1 MNFRSSLTL
10 VTLSV
15 AVCLSTDVWGR
26 TIETA
31 TPDKAATEAAGGNS
45 ERELSFNKDIR
56 PIISDKC
63 FHCHGPDADNQES
76 DFRLDTEE
84 HALEGIV
91 RGNADASLIIER
103 IHDTDN
109 PMPPTEAARQLTD
122 QDKTTLKQWI
132 DQGAKFEAHWAF
144 ESVPKKIAVPES
156 GSPWVANPI
165 DEFILQT
172 AKNNGASDIFPNTTV
187 EPEKWLRR
195 ITFDLTGLPP
205 TIEELD
211 RFLDDPSL
219 ENRTKVVDELLAS
232 DACAER
238 LTSEWL
244 DVARYA
250 DSYGYQRDDPREVW
264 PYRDWVINA
273 FKENKPYDQFVIEQL
288 AGDLLENPTRQQI
301 LATAFNRLHSH
312 KKEGGVAIEEFRVEN
327 VADRVHTFSAAFM
340 GLTMECARC
349 HDHKYDPIKT
359 KEYYQLTAFFGN
371 IDENGLISYF
381 TDATPTPAMPL
392 PSPEQEKSLN
402 DAQSKIDAAVE
413 QLEQTI
419 ADQESEFKHWLD
431 QRQPVE
437 QIDGLVAKL
446 SFEEINELGE
456 GDPGLD
462 ERMDEKGK
470 KLPPEQA
477 KKVRHMVNL
486 VPQSEKVITSS
497 ANTLVEGYQGKGLKL
512 SGDDGVVIPGV
523 AHFTRSDP
531 FTFSIWINPAE
542 TDERGV
548 IYRRSRGWDDAGSIG
563 YELTKL
569 NGRLSAKL
577 VHFWPG
583 NAICVETD
591 EVLKSGRWHHVA
603 VTYDGSSKAAG
614 LKIYVDGKQAGNQ
627 ILHDSL
633 TREIDTWRDGHDHL
647 AIGSRFRDRGFKD
660 GTVDEFTAFDRQL
673 SELEIDQ
680 LRDGQRL
687 DSLLEKPTSDL
698 TESEQDDLREYY
710 FLAINADASEKRS
723 ALQAARVVWN
733 DLMDATPSITIMRE
747 LAKPRDTFLLTRG
760 GYDDRGEQ
768 VFPETPAFLPP
779 YLEGQPRN
787 RLGLAKWLLSDKH
800 PLTSRVVVNRYW
812 QLLFGYGLVRT
823 PEDFGLQGQTPTHPE
838 LLDWLAR
845 DLMNNHW
852 DIRRLIKQIA
862 LSSTY
867 LQNSVVDLETRNRD
881 PENRLYTRGPSQRL
895 SAEMVRDNVLA
906 VSELLV
912 SKIGGK
918 PVKPYDI
925 ALAYTPLDP
934 DKGEGLYRR
943 SLYTF
948 WKRTS
953 PAPVMIT
960 MNANKREVCR
970 LRREITPSPLQ
981 ALVLLNGPQFI
992 EAAKILAGKL
1002 INKHGDSLDAISTES
1017 FRLLTSRHP
1026 AAEELEILNEL
1037 YLQQLEH
1044 YQANEDDA
1052 KEFLKTGDTPAD
1064 DSLPPSR
1071 LAAATVLINAIMN
1084 LDESVRNR

>member
-1 MNFRSSLTL
+1 MKFRIALFL
-10 VTLSV
+10 VIFSG
-15 AVCLSTDVWGR
+15 AVCLSAGGWAVTP
-26 TIETA
+26 ETPQ
-31 TPDKAATEAAGGNS
+31 PDTAAADATENAS
-45 ERELSFNKDIR
+45 DREVSFNNDIR

-63 FHCHGPDADNQES
+63 FHCHGPDAENQES

-91 RGNADASLIIER
+91 RGDANASSIIER
-103 IHDTDN
+103 IHDADD
-109 PMPPTEAARQLTD
+109 PMPPSDAARQLTD
-122 QDKTTLKQWI
+122 EDKKLLRQWI

-144 ESVPKKIAVPES
+144 ESVPKEISVPES
-156 GSPWVANPI
+156 GSPWIANAI
-165 DEFILQT
+165 DEFIFAT
-172 AKNNGASDIFPNTTV
+172 AKNGGASDIFPNAPV

-205 TIEELD
+205 TLEQID
-211 RFLDDPSL
+211 AFLNDPSP
-219 ENRTKVVDELLAS
+219 EGRMRVVDRLLS
-232 DACAER
+232 TDACAER
-238 LTSEWL
+238 FTSEWL

-250 DSYGYQRDDPREVW
+250 DSYGYQRDDPRDVW
-264 PYRDWVINA
+264 PYRDWVIRA
-273 FKENKPYDQFVIEQL
+273 FKENKPYDEFVIEQL

-359 KEYYQLTAFFGN
+359 KEYYQLTSFFGN

-392 PSPEQEKSLN
+392 PSAEQEQALEDARAKIEEASKKLN
-402 DAQSKIDAAVE
+402 E
-413 QLEQTI
+413 TI
-419 ADQESEFKHWLD
+419 ADREANFKSWLD

-437 QIDGLVAKL
+437 QIAGLVAKL

-456 GDPGLD
+456 GDPKLD
-462 ERMDEKGK
+462 ERLDEKGK

-477 KKVRHMVNL
+477 KKVRHMVNS
-486 VPQSEKVITSS
+486 VPESEKVITSS
-497 ANTLVEGYQGKGLKL
+497 ANKLVKGYQGHGIKL

-523 AHFTRSDP
+523 AHYTRGDP
-531 FTFSIWINPAE
+531 FTFSLWINPIE
-542 TDERGV
+542 TDKRGI

-569 NGRLSAKL
+569 DGRLSAKL

-591 EVLKSGRWHHVA
+591 EILKAGTWHHVA

-614 LKIYVDGKQAGNQ
+614 LKIYVDGKSVGKQ
-627 ILHDSL
+627 IVHDSL
-633 TREIDTWRDGHDHL
+633 TREIDTWRGGHDHL

-660 GTVDEFTAFDRQL
+660 GIVDEFMAFDRQI
-673 SELEIDQ
+673 SELEIAQ
-680 LRDGQRL
+680 LRDGSQL
-687 DSLLEKPTSDL
+687 DTLLKKETADLNESERSLLE
-698 TESEQDDLREYY
+698 EYF
-710 FLAINADASEKRS
+710 FLAVDNEVQAKRNELRS
-723 ALQAARVVWN
+723 ARVIWN
-733 DLMDATPSITIMRE
+733 DLMDKVPSITIMRE
-747 LAKPRDTFLLTRG
+747 LDKPRDTFLLTRG
-760 GYDDRGEQ
+760 GYEDHGEQ

-779 YLEGQPRN
+779 YLEDQPRN
-787 RLGLAKWLLSDKH
+787 RLGLARWLLADEH

-845 DLMNNHW
+845 DLMNNNW
-852 DIRRLIKQIA
+852 DIRRLVKQIA

-867 LQNSVVDLETRNRD
+867 LQNSIVDLETRKRD

-906 VSELLV
+906 VSQLLV
-912 SKIGGK
+912 NKVGGA

-981 ALVLLNGPQFI
+981 ALVLLNGPQFV

-1002 INKHGDSLDAISTES
+1002 LKKHGESLDALSTES
-1017 FRLLTSRHP
+1017 FRLLTSRQP
-1026 AAEELEILNEL
+1026 EAEELEILNEL
-1037 YLQQLEH
+1037 YQQQLEH
-1044 YQANEDDA
+1044 YQDNEDQA
-1052 KEFLKTGDTPAD
+1052 KDFLSTGDAPAD

-1084 LDESVRNR
+1084 LDECVRNR

>member
-1 MNFRSSLTL
+1 MNTRSFSALGIITI
-10 VTLSV
+10 
-15 AVCLSTDVWGR
+15 AVFLSTNGWAL
-26 TIETA
+26 TTETLQPGTASAAAEEA
-31 TPDKAATEAAGGNS
+31 TS
-45 ERELSFNKDIR
+45 QREISFNNDIR

-63 FHCHGPDADNQES
+63 FHCHGPDSENQES
-76 DFRLDTEE
+76 EFRLDTEE

-91 RGNADASLIIER
+91 RGNAEASSIIER
-103 IHDTDN
+103 IHDADD
-109 PMPPTEAARQLTD
+109 PMPPVEAARQLTD
-122 QDKTTLKQWI
+122 QDKKLLEQWI
-132 DQGAKFEAHWAF
+132 NQGAKFEAHWAF
-144 ESVPKKIAVPES
+144 ESVPEKISVPES

-165 DEFILQT
+165 DEFIFET
-172 AKNNGASDIFPNTTV
+172 ASKSGASDIFPNASV

-205 TIEELD
+205 KIEEID
-211 RFLDDPSL
+211 EFLKDSSF
-219 ENRTKVVDELLAS
+219 ESRQRVVDQLLTT

-264 PYRDWVINA
+264 PYRDWVIKA
-273 FKENKPYDQFVIEQL
+273 FKDNKPYDEFVTEQL
-288 AGDLLENPTRQQI
+288 AGDLLENPTRDQI

-327 VADRVHTFSAAFM
+327 VSDRVHTFSAAFM

-392 PSPEQEKSLN
+392 PSAEQEQGLKN
-402 DAQSKIDAAVE
+402 AQAKIDAANE
-413 QLEQTI
+413 QLSQI
-419 ADQESEFKHWLD
+419 ISSQESEFKRWLD
-431 QRQPVE
+431 QRQPVR
-437 QIDGLVAKL
+437 QIDGLIAKL

-456 GDPGLD
+456 GDPALD
-462 ERMDEKGK
+462 ERLDEKGK

-477 KKVRHMVNL
+477 KKVRHMVNS
-486 VPQSEKVITSS
+486 VPKSEKVITSS
-497 ANTLVEGYQGKGLKL
+497 ANTLVKGYQGQGVKL

-523 AHFTRSDP
+523 AHFTRNDP
-531 FTFSIWINPAE
+531 FTFSLWINPSE
-542 TDERGV
+542 TDERGI

-569 NGRLSAKL
+569 DGRLSAKL

-591 EVLKSGRWHHVA
+591 EILQADTWHHVA

-614 LKIYVDGKQAGNQ
+614 LNIYVDGKSVGNQ
-627 ILHDSL
+627 IVQDSL
-633 TREIDTWRDGHDHL
+633 TREIDTWRGGHDHL

-660 GTVDEFTAFDRQL
+660 GIVDEFLAFDRQL
-673 SELEIDQ
+673 SKLEIAQ
-680 LRDGQRL
+680 LRDKKQL
-687 DSLLEKPTSDL
+687 DNLLEKATSDL
-698 TESEQDDLREYY
+698 DKSERELLKEYY
-710 FLAINADASEKRS
+710 FLAVSNEAKEKRS
-723 ALQAARVVWN
+723 ALSTARLVWS
-733 DLMDATPSITIMRE
+733 DLMDKVPSITIMRE
-747 LAKPRDTFLLTRG
+747 TANPRDTFLLTRG
-760 GYDDRGEQ
+760 GYEDHGEQ

-779 YLEGQPRN
+779 YLEDQPRN
-787 RLGLAKWLLSDKH
+787 RLGLARWLLSDKH

-823 PEDFGLQGQTPTHPE
+823 PEDFGLQGQMPTHPE

-845 DLMNNHW
+845 DLMNHNW

-867 LQNSVVDLETRNRD
+867 LQNSVVDLDTRKRD

-906 VSELLV
+906 VSQLLV
-912 SKIGGK
+912 NKVGGA

-981 ALVLLNGPQFI
+981 ALVLLNGPQFV
-992 EAAKILAGKL
+992 EAAKIMAGKL
-1002 INKHGDSLDAISTES
+1002 LKKHDESLDELATES
-1017 FRLLTSRHP
+1017 FRLLTSRRP
-1026 AAEELEILNEL
+1026 QPEELEILNEL
-1037 YLQQLEH
+1037 YQQQLEH

-1052 KEFLKTGDTPAD
+1052 KEFLKTGDAPAD

-1084 LDESVRNR
+1084 LDECVRNR